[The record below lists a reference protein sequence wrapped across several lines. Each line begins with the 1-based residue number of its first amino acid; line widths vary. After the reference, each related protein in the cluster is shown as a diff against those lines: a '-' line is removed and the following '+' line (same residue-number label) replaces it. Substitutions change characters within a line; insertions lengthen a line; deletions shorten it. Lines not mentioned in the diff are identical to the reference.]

1 MGLWSDFRKWTGAVF
16 GSRKEIVLDPSTHLS
31 EFSEFVPRG
40 FANGLELLNDQS
52 TPMLFIVEELSKHLG
67 VTLHEA
73 AKIAWEIHTR
83 GGALVPLS
91 LWCPPRGP
99 WRALFPRLPVQSGI
113 RWFAAL
119 SHSIRAR
126 ATWKKR

>member
-91 LWCPPRGP
+91 SGARRAGRGERYFLGCPFKAVSAGLPRCLT
-99 WRALFPRLPVQSGI
+99 R
-113 RWFAAL
+113 
-119 SHSIRAR
+119 
-126 ATWKKR
+126 